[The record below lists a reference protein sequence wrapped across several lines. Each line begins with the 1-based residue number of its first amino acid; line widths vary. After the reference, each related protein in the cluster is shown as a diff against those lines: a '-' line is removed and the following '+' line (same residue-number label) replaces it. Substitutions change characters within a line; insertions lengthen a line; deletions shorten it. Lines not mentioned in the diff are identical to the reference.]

1 MLKTFISLIV
11 DFAISV
17 FMKLRTVNR
26 DEEIG
31 VLKMVNK
38 QNAEALKDEQI
49 AKNVSDRI
57 DGLPDDRFDGLSA
70 TLNDRHRG

>member
-17 FMKLRTVNR
+17 FMKLHMVNR

-31 VLKMVNK
+31 VLKTVNK

-57 DGLPDDRFDGLSA
+57 DGLPDDRFDSLSA